1 MTSRIITGAALLLL
15 LLFALYF
22 GGWVFA
28 ILWIACVCI
37 ALYEA
42 FHALS
47 AAGHRPVAWPTWAAL
62 LVAIPGFLLL
72 TEIGSLLLMVV
83 LVTVT
88 LFITSALVMF
98 RDQPKLEDLTMSVLP
113 LFIVALPGMSLL
125 GMTRII
131 PIEAQR
137 VYLALAFF
145 IPVTGDS
152 AAFFIGSRYGNVKL
166 CPAVSP
172 NKTVEGAVAGLAGS
186 VLAASAIYLIAR
198 AVGTHLPVFF
208 HFLLLG
214 LLAGAAGQIGDL
226 LASLVKRHCGVKD
239 FGNIFPGH
247 GGMMDRL
254 DSVLFAGTLVYLY
267 QAMPFL

>member
-1 MTSRIITGAALLLL
+1 
-15 LLFALYF
+15 
-22 GGWVFA
+22 
-28 ILWIACVCI
+28 
-37 ALYEA
+37 
-42 FHALS
+42 
-47 AAGHRPVAWPTWAAL
+47 
-62 LVAIPGFLLL
+62 
-72 TEIGSLLLMVV
+72 
-83 LVTVT
+83 
-88 LFITSALVMF
+88 
-98 RDQPKLEDLTMSVLP
+98 MSVLP